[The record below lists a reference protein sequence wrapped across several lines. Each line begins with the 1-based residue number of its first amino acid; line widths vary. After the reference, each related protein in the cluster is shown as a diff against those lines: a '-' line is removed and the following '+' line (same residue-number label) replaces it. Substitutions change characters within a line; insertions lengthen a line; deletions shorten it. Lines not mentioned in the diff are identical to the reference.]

1 MNVIRGLAASNA
13 AYVWSTLAR
22 LASTAILARLIS
34 PEEMGIW
41 TLGFAVIGLF
51 QIVRDFG
58 TATYIQTTPT
68 LLPENIKTCNG
79 IQMIVGVTFFLLF
92 LVGANQI
99 AAFYREPRVAN
110 AIYVLAISFLV
121 IPLSSTIFSTFI
133 REGRFALKSTVEL
146 VGQLVFYASAVG
158 LAYKGASYMS
168 APIAIICSQLSIV
181 LLCLRFRNKSY
192 PMSVSFKN
200 MGAVGRVSGSALGVS
215 VLQHV
220 SDKGP
225 DYVLPRTQ
233 SFTQSSLY
241 EKGINCIELVRMAVV
256 EMVGTVLLSSLRIRG
271 QDDDFVF
278 KKLASDTVSII
289 FLLAV
294 LGAAILYFN
303 AYEFLLTLFGNQW
316 VAARGPFETLTI
328 ATPFICL
335 TAFLTKVM
343 YLRQRHTTVLRLALL
358 TRVTMII
365 VVLALSSRSL
375 NDIAAGVVVSE
386 IVFALVFSFFC
397 REIIFWKHTL
407 FDLVVDTLAIVAIA
421 LALTNFLISM
431 QITNHFFSLFL
442 SATSIGVCVVVYFF
456 VFRQSVIRR
465 IKAVLNV

>member
-1 MNVIRGLAASNA
+1 MNVLKGLAASNA

-79 IQMIVGVTFFLLF
+79 IQMVVGVTFFLLF
-92 LVGANQI
+92 MVGADQI

-121 IPLSSTIFSTFI
+121 IPFSSTIFSTFI

-146 VGQLVFYASAVG
+146 VGQLVFYASAVS

-181 LLCLRFRNKSY
+181 MLCLRFRNRSY
-192 PMSVSFKN
+192 PISVSFKN
-200 MGAVGRVSGSALGVS
+200 MMAVGRISGTALGVS

-220 SDKGP
+220 SDKCP

-271 QDDDFVF
+271 QDDEAVF
-278 KKLASDTVSII
+278 RKLASDTVLVI

-294 LGAAILYFN
+294 VGAAVLHFN

-316 VAARGPFETLTI
+316 VAARGPFKILTI

-335 TAFLTKVM
+335 TAFMTKVM
-343 YLRQRHTTVLRLALL
+343 YLKQLHSTVLRLALL
-358 TRVTMII
+358 TRITMII
-365 VVLALSSRSL
+365 VVLALSSRGL
-375 NDIAAGVVVSE
+375 NEIATGVVISE
-386 IVFALVFSFFC
+386 IVFAMVFGFFC
-397 REIIFWKHTL
+397 REIIFWKQTI
-407 FDLVVDTLAIVAIA
+407 FDLAVDTLAIVAIA
-421 LALTNFLISM
+421 LALTNFLTSM
-431 QITNHFFSLFL
+431 QISNHIVSLLL
-442 SATSIGVCVVVYFF
+442 SATAIGVCVVAYFL
-456 VFRQSVIRR
+456 VLRQSVIRR
-465 IKAVLNV
+465 IRTVLNV